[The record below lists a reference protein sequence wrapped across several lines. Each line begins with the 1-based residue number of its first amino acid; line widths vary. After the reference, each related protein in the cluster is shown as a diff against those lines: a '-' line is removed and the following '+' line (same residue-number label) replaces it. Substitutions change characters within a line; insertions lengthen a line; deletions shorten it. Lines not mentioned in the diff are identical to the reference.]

1 MDLTQVDIDT
11 LNKINKGTMM
21 EVLGIE
27 YLEAKQGYLKARM
40 PVDERTFQ
48 PARLLHG
55 GASMALAETLGSV
68 GSAIMVN
75 LDKYEVR
82 GSQLSAN
89 HIKSAKDGWV
99 YGTASLLHQG
109 RNTHVWNIDI
119 NDQSGRLISTCRLT
133 NFIIKKSQIN
143 RNP

>member
-1 MDLTQVDIDT
+1 MEFTPIDLAK
-11 LNKINKGTMM
+11 LNSINKGTMM

-27 YLEAKQGYLKARM
+27 YLEARQGYLKAKM

-75 LDKYEVR
+75 LDEYEVR

-89 HIKSAKDGWV
+89 HIKSAKEGWV
-99 YGTASLLHQG
+99 IGEASLLHRG

-119 NDQSGRLISTCRLT
+119 KDEAGKLISTCRLT
-133 NFIIKKSQIN
+133 NFIIKKS
-143 RNP
+143 RK

>member
-1 MDLTQVDIDT
+1 MDLTH
-11 LNKINKGTMM
+11 LNIKDLNAINKGTMM
-21 EVLGIE
+21 ETLGIE
-27 YLEAKQGYLKARM
+27 YLEAGSGHLKARM

-75 LDKYEVR
+75 LDEFEVR

-89 HIKSAKDGWV
+89 HIKSAKGGWV
-99 YGTASLLHQG
+99 IGEATMLHRG

-119 NDQSGRLISTCRLT
+119 RDESGKLISTCRLT
-133 NFIIKKSQIN
+133 NFIIRK
-143 RNP
+143 R